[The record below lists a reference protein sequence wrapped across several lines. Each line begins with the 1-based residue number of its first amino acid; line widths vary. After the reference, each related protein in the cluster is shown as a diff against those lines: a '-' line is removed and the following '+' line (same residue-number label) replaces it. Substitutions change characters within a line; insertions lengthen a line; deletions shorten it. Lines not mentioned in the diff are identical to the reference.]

1 MPQTIDCTPTWS
13 NVLPIL
19 LELVQN
25 PKTRKDATIELER
38 MAQTAD
44 AYVASQKEKKIS
56 G

>member
-1 MPQTIDCTPTWS
+1 MPQMIDCTPTWS

-25 PKTRKDATIELER
+25 PKTHTDATIELER
-38 MAQTAD
+38 MAELAD
-44 AYVASQKEKKIS
+44 RYVSMVKEKVS